1 MLQIAKSQNLG
12 TKKQK
17 QRKVV
22 FVLSF
27 RWTIDQRNPEFQPF
41 KRLVVYT
48 YITNSSRIVNFNL
61 P

>member
-17 QRKVV
+17 QRKCR
-22 FVLSF
+22 FVLSS

-41 KRLVVYT
+41 KRLVFYT
-48 YITNSSRIVNFNL
+48 YITNLSKN
-61 P
+61 